1 MGFDQVNSNSNLTFL
16 EHPGRIRGQIGRV
29 LIDLSGQTGFNNYAL

>member
-29 LIDLSGQTGFNNYAL
+29 LDRFVGSDRIQ